1 MTAWVPLLR
10 TYTGSAKVVVETIEG
25 GLTVTGDRDGAV
37 VKPGRVLGRP
47 RLIDVDREDSGV
59 ECAGH

>member
-1 MTAWVPLLR
+1 MR
-10 TYTGSAKVVVETIEG
+10 TFTRSAKAVVETIAG
-25 GLTVTGDRDGAV
+25 GRTVTGDRDGAV
-37 VKPGRVLGRP
+37 VEPGRVLGRP